1 MSGRLFLI
9 VLSVIFLVL
18 LVLALT
24 YKQKNVDPQ
33 IYQIRLLPMS
43 LIVKPTVQD
52 NLQGDRDIRTLSD
65 TINLFAS
72 SPTPSYV
79 LDQGIWGSCT
89 SFSTKYAYY
98 FWMNRAGNT
107 PIDISPAF
115 TYAQS
120 RIAGNYGL
128 SDVGSTNSST
138 VSVYKNIGV
147 VQDSLF
153 PYWAKNI
160 FIDPSTVSGLM
171 ASAGHK
177 CTFTPIP
184 FSTTSSTTLLRIKTA
199 LQTGGVVVGIVVF
212 KSHMTVD
219 ALKTGTWGMP
229 TSADLKSGPVG
240 GHSIC
245 LTGYEGDKFTFHN
258 SWGVY
263 CGLGGA
269 FTIPQAYIT
278 NVTKGSPTYAF
289 DMWTL

>member
-1 MSGRLFLI
+1 MSSRTFVGVLAVILI
-9 VLSVIFLVL
+9 VV

-24 YKQKNVDPQ
+24 YKPKNVEPGV
-33 IYQIRLLPMS
+33 YQFRLLPMS
-43 LIVKPTVQD
+43 LVVKPTVQD
-52 NLQGDRDIRTLSD
+52 NIQGDREVRTLPESID
-65 TINLFAS
+65 LFAT

-89 SFSTKYAYY
+89 AFSTKYAYY
-98 FWMNRAGNT
+98 FWMNRPGNT
-107 PIDISPAF
+107 PLDMSPAF

-138 VSVYKNIGV
+138 VSVFKNIGV
-147 VQDSLF
+147 APESLF

-160 FIDPSTVSGLM
+160 FINPSTVPGLL

-177 CTFTPIP
+177 CTFTSVP
-184 FSTTSSTTLLRIKTA
+184 FSTNSATTLTRMKTA
-199 LQTGGVVVGIVVF
+199 LQTGGLVVGIVVF
-212 KSHMTVD
+212 NSHMTTE
-219 ALKTGTWGMP
+219 ALKTGAWGMP
-229 TSADLKSGPVG
+229 TNADLRAGPMG

-245 LTGYEGDKFTFHN
+245 LTGYTGDKFTFHN

-269 FTIPQAYIT
+269 FTIPQAYFTTTT
-278 NVTKGSPTYAF
+278 NGNPTYAF